1 MKRLRGTQSWA
12 YDTLM
17 LFREDLEELMAIFN
31 SADAPDNI
39 TIADTQTEY
48 ESLDEMEKHRGGY
61 VTELVIRSKTPR
73 ITLHLI
79 ARPKALNLY
88 TLEATDEADATFY
101 RANSFLQPK
110 RRTLHKFF
118 TAYIG
123 LFLIVL
129 LAILLYL
136 DIAHFSWMIKILP
149 FWLWIA
155 AGGTLFY
162 LISKAV
168 DYVDKSQAALI
179 CLKRKH
185 EVPNFFKR
193 NEDRLVIAVASAVL
207 SIIGTLIVQRI
218 LKP

>member
-31 SADAPDNI
+31 PTDAPDSI
-39 TIADTQTEY
+39 TISDTQTEY
-48 ESLDEMEKHRGGY
+48 ESLDEMQKHRGEH

-73 ITLHLI
+73 VTLHLI

-88 TLEATDEADATFY
+88 TVEATDEADATFY

-110 RRTLHKFF
+110 RRTLHRFA
-118 TAYIG
+118 TQYIPA
-123 LFLIVL
+123 LLVVLAVVFLYIDIRHFPWLIKL
-129 LAILLYL
+129 LPSWAWVVV
-136 DIAHFSWMIKILP
+136 IA
-149 FWLWIA
+149 
-155 AGGTLFY
+155 LFY
-162 LISKAV
+162 LVSKAV
-168 DYVDKSQAALI
+168 DHVDKNRATLI

-185 EVPNFFKR
+185 EAPNFFKR
-193 NEDRLVIAVASAVL
+193 NEDRIVIAVASAVL
-207 SIIGTLIVQRI
+207 SVIGTLIVQRI